1 MVIARIHDAR
11 RLRVVHPVL
20 RNIAL
25 LLQGSSVSIARYIYR
40 VTNSIVDWID
50 FYIMN
55 HSGSVLLS
63 DLGMPR
69 DLFVT
74 SSFLTFL
81 IIFILES

>member
-11 RLRVVHPVL
+11 RLRAVHPVL

-40 VTNSIVDWID
+40 VTNSMVDWID

-55 HSGSVLLS
+55 HSGSVLLT

-69 DLFVT
+69 DLFVI
-74 SSFLTFL
+74 SSFLTLL